1 MIETRLKQIFDFLT
15 KDYEYHTSEEI
26 GKALQ
31 LSNKTIQKEISI
43 LNSHIKDSGAFIE
56 SNPGYGYLF
65 KITDEDKFK
74 KFLKDDW
81 YKHAYFVQDSV
92 DKEARIESI
101 IRLFLFSNS
110 YIKQQEIADTFY
122 ISLSQTQKDIAQIK
136 VILSK
141 YNLSLESKPYY
152 GMKIKGDEKNIRQ
165 AIKNEVGIDPSI
177 YENNELFNQIQEI
190 IADIDY
196 GPSFYMPY
204 VNFKNLV
211 IHIYISIL
219 RIKDNNI
226 IEHPK
231 ELQKKIVSYEEFE
244 MANLIVDSLNEKL
257 EMEIPYQELVY
268 IAMHLVAK
276 NTITK
281 HEKLSTEVSA
291 LAQEMIDV
299 IYEVTKYDFRSNIDL
314 YFSLCAHLGPLIERI
329 KYGLDMKNPILDD
342 IKENQ
347 VAFFIATIASN
358 VINEKYDIKLSED
371 EIGYIALHVM
381 TAMGNNND
389 LKKDILVICGSGNSS
404 AQIMKSQL
412 KAKFANQINKLELTD
427 ISKIEEYQLDDYDF
441 IVSSINLDVQTSTP
455 IVYVDILFK
464 QKDIK
469 NIESAMKGG
478 GLEEIN
484 KIFRNSILIRD
495 VDIKDMDDA
504 FDMLASKAS
513 EITGLDKRLI
523 INQYKQREALGSTA
537 LVNNVALPHIL
548 QQVESESFSI
558 ILIPNKTINWDKN
571 KVGLLYSLFVGKE
584 IGDMS
589 LYYDKLGDFLIN
601 DIAIDR
607 ASKVKTTEEFMDI
620 FVRGGNKYE

>member
-1 MIETRLKQIFDFLT
+1 
-15 KDYEYHTSEEI
+15 
-26 GKALQ
+26 
-31 LSNKTIQKEISI
+31 
-43 LNSHIKDSGAFIE
+43 
-56 SNPGYGYLF
+56 
-65 KITDEDKFK
+65 
-74 KFLKDDW
+74 
-81 YKHAYFVQDSV
+81 
-92 DKEARIESI
+92 
-101 IRLFLFSNS
+101 
-110 YIKQQEIADTFY
+110 
-122 ISLSQTQKDIAQIK
+122 
-136 VILSK
+136 
-141 YNLSLESKPYY
+141 
-152 GMKIKGDEKNIRQ
+152 
-165 AIKNEVGIDPSI
+165 
-177 YENNELFNQIQEI
+177 
-190 IADIDY
+190 
-196 GPSFYMPY
+196 MPY
-204 VNFKNLV
+204 VNFKNLA

-231 ELQKKIVSYEEFE
+231 ELQKKIVTYEEFE
-244 MANLIVDSLNEKL
+244 IANLIVDNLKEKL
-257 EMEIPYQELVY
+257 EIEIPYQELVY

-281 HEKLSTEVSA
+281 HEKLSEEVSS
-291 LAQEMIDV
+291 LAQEMIDN
-299 IYEVTKYDFRSNIDL
+299 IYEVTKYDFRANIDF
-314 YFSLCAHLGPLIERI
+314 YFSLSTHLGPLIERI
-329 KYGLDMKNPILDD
+329 KYGLNMKNPVLDD

-347 VAFFIATIASN
+347 IAFFIATIASN
-358 VINEKYDIKLSED
+358 VINEKYQTKLSED

-381 TAMGNNND
+381 AAMENNSD
-389 LKKDILVICGSGNSS
+389 LKKDILVVCGSGNSS

-412 KAKFANQINKLELTD
+412 KSRFSNQIRKLELTD
-427 ISKIEEYQLDDYDF
+427 ISNIGQYQLDDYDF
-441 IVSSINLDVQTSTP
+441 IVSSINLDEKTTTP

-478 GLEEIN
+478 GLKEIE
-484 KIFRNSILIRD
+484 KIFKNSVLIRD

-558 ILIPNKTINWDKN
+558 ILIPNKAINWDKN